1 METSI
6 SDGSINAQSNLADEI
21 RVSLR
26 RLADRNGGL
35 RDLAGKAEV
44 SYNALWGQLNRGQG
58 ILAHVIP
65 RIVQA
70 TGDSRLLSLLA
81 DACGFMVAP
90 KPKFLR
96 TRREIRRQETGLA
109 IAVGRALEVIEQA
122 IADDLINSAERE
134 RIQRAL
140 TQVCANSLEIGEII
154 KKGRFLRG
162 EKRPN
167 AALRGF

>member
-1 METSI
+1 MNITSAP
-6 SDGSINAQSNLADEI
+6 AQGQANLRDEI

-35 RDLAGKAEV
+35 RDLASKAEV

-58 ILAHVIP
+58 ILAHVVP
-65 RIVQA
+65 RIVRA
-70 TGDSRLLSLLA
+70 TGDSRLLSLIA

-90 KPKFLR
+90 KPRFLR

-122 IADDLINSAERE
+122 LTDGLINSAERE

-140 TQVCANSLEIGEII
+140 TQVCANSLEIGEVI
-154 KKGRFLRG
+154 KKGRFLR
-162 EKRPN
+162 R
-167 AALRGF
+167 RDR